1 MCYTVSMD
9 VGTRELRN
17 NTASVLRR
25 VEAGETVTVTVGG
38 RAVAVL
44 APVSRRRQWIPRA
57 EVDARFEGR
66 LADRGLLRDLA
77 ELSPDTTDDLPLP

>member
-1 MCYTVSMD
+1 MN

-17 NTASVLRR
+17 NTGAVLRR

-44 APVSRRRQWIPRA
+44 SPVPRRREWIPRT
-57 EVDARFEGR
+57 EVAARFEGR
-66 LADRGLLRDLA
+66 LADRGLLSDLA